1 MKFNRAY
8 SFDDL
13 LLVPK
18 YSEVVSR
25 SLVSTVVDLGKGF
38 IFDIPIISSNMT
50 NVTEVA
56 MAVALTEAKGLAIL
70 HRFCSIEEQVRMF
83 QDCVSQNINATKH
96 VGASIGVK
104 EEDKTRLAYLVSAGC
119 KIICIDVAHGYSKV
133 ALDMT
138 RYVADKYPE
147 VLLISGNAAEGHG
160 AVTIA
165 RAGADVVKVGVGGGC
180 FAAGTRILMHSGQY
194 KNIEDVIPGDK
205 IINMHGKP
213 VEVINAVCTGK
224 KQVLKVKYN
233 TGFETFVTKDH
244 LFLLSSVEHKKQ
256 RQDYKK
262 YLNNNFDPK
271 WTEISEGANCIS
283 LLPSKLDL
291 SLNET
296 FEISLY
302 KRNYIDNGQEDYSQV
317 LDKKL
322 TPSYELGY
330 VFGTFLGDGHAFNAN
345 YKNSNIGSVF
355 WYFSLNELDKVEKLK
370 KCISQITDKEL
381 TFKKQKSIYHC
392 RLYYKPFADFLA
404 SFGKRYEK
412 HLPEQFLIKD
422 LNYLKGLADGLFDSD
437 GHTESYGRKRFS
449 NTSQKLVELMFIINY
464 LINNSF
470 GSLSNKKATAGN
482 LKNCNIDNCR
492 DSYVF
497 GLGNKNSIKNI
508 ENYSYSKITS
518 VEDLGKEDLV
528 YDLEVDCPSHSF
540 IANNAIVHNS
550 ICTTRIQTGN
560 GVPMLTAIESTFQ
573 AREKSGLNFKIV
585 SDGGAKNSG
594 DMVKALAIGA
604 DMMMTGSL
612 LAGTPEAPGAI
623 YEMNGIKYKEYAG
636 SSTHKGNHVEGV
648 KALVPL
654 KSPVAEVIQ
663 SLVEGIRSG
672 CAYQGVDNLEDLK
685 VNPEFMEVSYSGFQ
699 NESKSHSVK
708 IRE

>member
-1 MKFNRAY
+1 MKFNKAY

-38 IFDIPIISSNMT
+38 VFDIPIISSNMT

-70 HRFCSIEEQVRMF
+70 HRFCSIDEQVRMF
-83 QDCVSQNINATKH
+83 QDCVALNTNATKH

-213 VEVINAVCTGK
+213 VEVTNAVCTGK
-224 KQVLKVKYN
+224 KQVLQVKYGKEC
-233 TGFETFVTKDH
+233 TYVTEDH
-244 LFLLSSVEHKKQ
+244 LFYLSSK
-256 RQDYKK
+256 DYLK
-262 YLNNNFDPK
+262 
-271 WTEISEGANCIS
+271 
-283 LLPSKLDL
+283 PSW
-291 SLNET
+291 
-296 FEISLY
+296 
-302 KRNYIDNGQEDYSQV
+302 KRIKD
-317 LDKKL
+317 
-322 TPSYELGY
+322 
-330 VFGTFLGDGHAFNAN
+330 A
-345 YKNSNIGSVF
+345 KNHLI
-355 WYFSLNELDKVEKLK
+355 LMP
-370 KCISQITDKEL
+370 KEL
-381 TFKKQKSIYHC
+381 NTKHF
-392 RLYYKPFADFLA
+392 
-404 SFGKRYEK
+404 SFNEI
-412 HLPEQFLIKD
+412 L
-422 LNYLKGLADGLFDSD
+422 
-437 GHTESYGRKRFS
+437 
-449 NTSQKLVELMFIINY
+449 
-464 LINNSF
+464 
-470 GSLSNKKATAGN
+470 
-482 LKNCNIDNCR
+482 
-492 DSYVF
+492 
-497 GLGNKNSIKNI
+497 SIKETN
-508 ENYSYSKITS
+508 ES
-518 VEDLGKEDLV
+518 VLV

-654 KSPVAEVIQ
+654 KSPVAEVLQ

-672 CAYQGVDNLEDLK
+672 CAYQGVNNLEDLK

>member
-1 MKFNRAY
+1 MKFNKAY

-25 SLVSTVVDLGKGF
+25 SLVSTTVDLGKGF

-56 MAVALTEAKGLAIL
+56 MALALTEAKGLAIL
-70 HRFCSIEEQVRMF
+70 HRFCTTEEQVKMF
-83 QDCVSQNINATKH
+83 KDCVTQNVNATKY

-104 EEDKTRLAYLVSAGC
+104 EEDKQRLDSLVSAGC

-147 VLLISGNAAEGHG
+147 VLLISGNAAEGQG

-165 RAGADVVKVGVGGGC
+165 RAGADVIKVGVGGGC

-205 IINMHGKP
+205 VINMHGRI
-213 VEVINAVCTGK
+213 VDVTNTVCTGEK
-224 KQVLKVKYN
+224 EVLQVKYGKEC
-233 TGFETFVTKDH
+233 TYVTEDH
-244 LFLLSSVEHKKQ
+244 LFYLSSK
-256 RQDYKK
+256 DYLK
-262 YLNNNFDPK
+262 
-271 WTEISEGANCIS
+271 
-283 LLPSKLDL
+283 PSW
-291 SLNET
+291 
-296 FEISLY
+296 
-302 KRNYIDNGQEDYSQV
+302 KRIKD
-317 LDKKL
+317 
-322 TPSYELGY
+322 
-330 VFGTFLGDGHAFNAN
+330 A
-345 YKNSNIGSVF
+345 KNHLI
-355 WYFSLNELDKVEKLK
+355 LMP
-370 KCISQITDKEL
+370 KEL
-381 TFKKQKSIYHC
+381 NTKHFISFMK
-392 RLYYKPFADFLA
+392 DFL
-404 SFGKRYEK
+404 FNE
-412 HLPEQFLIKD
+412 
-422 LNYLKGLADGLFDSD
+422 
-437 GHTESYGRKRFS
+437 
-449 NTSQKLVELMFIINY
+449 IIS
-464 LINNSF
+464 IEET
-470 GSLSNKKATAGN
+470 NK
-482 LKNCNIDNCR
+482 
-492 DSYVF
+492 
-497 GLGNKNSIKNI
+497 
-508 ENYSYSKITS
+508 S
-518 VEDLGKEDLV
+518 VLV

-636 SSTHKGNHVEGV
+636 SSTHKENHVEGV

-654 KSPVAEVIQ
+654 KSPVTEVLQ

-672 CAYQGVDNLEDLK
+672 CAYQGVNNLEDLK
-685 VNPEFMEVSYSGFQ
+685 INPEFMEVSYSGFQ